1 MISSTNNNSNDNN
14 LKNSKR
20 VVLKI
25 KNFYKIKFRKKYK
38 KWNFCSSKKIFNNIK
53 EY

>member
-25 KNFYKIKFRKKYK
+25 KNFYKIKFRKRYK
-38 KWNFCSSKKIFNNIK
+38 NMELLLFKKNF
-53 EY
+53 